1 MEKLENLKQLV
12 AEMDNKAEFVKEVSD
27 YFGKSYR
34 YVLQDWFQ
42 KKWNIPSE
50 KLDKIIEMA
59 QKLLFEQ
66 TEAKR
71 KLLIDTGYKYI

>member
-1 MEKLENLKQLV
+1 MDKLENLKQLV
-12 AEMDNKAEFVKEVSD
+12 AEMDNKSDFVKEVSD

-42 KKWNIPSE
+42 KKWNIPE
-50 KLDKIIEMA
+50 ECLDKIIEMA
-59 QKLLFEQ
+59 QNVLFNQ

-71 KLLIDTGYKYI
+71 KLLLDTGYQL